1 MAVLL
6 LFNDSM
12 EYSIGSLILSLGMD
26 KKTLSQVLVS
36 LVKNDVLKSSESLDV
51 STEAK
56 DNVIISLNQTYS
68 NKKIKV
74 DLSKMVMRTDTKQE
88 TETVQKNVDE
98 DRKSVINA
106 CIVRIM
112 KTRKRISHSQLM
124 TEVLQQLS
132 ARFKPSVEMV
142 KRCISQLI
150 EKEYM
155 RRDEAA
161 REMYEYMA

>member
-1 MAVLL
+1 
-6 LFNDSM
+6 
-12 EYSIGSLILSLGMD
+12 MD
-26 KKTLSQVLVS
+26 RKTLPQILAS
-36 LVKNDVLKSSESLDV
+36 LVKNDVLKSSQPLDG
-51 STEAK
+51 SSEIK
-56 DNVIISLNQTYS
+56 DDVVLTLNQTYF
-68 NKKIKV
+68 NKKVKV
-74 DLSKMVMRTDTKQE
+74 DLSKMALRSDPKQE
-88 TETVQKNVDE
+88 TEHVQKHVDE

-142 KRCISQLI
+142 KRCIGQLI

-155 RRDEAA
+155 RRDDTA